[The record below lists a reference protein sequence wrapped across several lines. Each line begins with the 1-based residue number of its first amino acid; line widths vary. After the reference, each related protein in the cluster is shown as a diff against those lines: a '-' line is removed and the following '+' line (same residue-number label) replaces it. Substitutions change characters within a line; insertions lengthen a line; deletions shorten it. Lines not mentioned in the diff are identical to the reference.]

1 MKNFK
6 GLHTYAV
13 GGINTEDFA
22 PGNKALTNMITANPS
37 RVPEAISSFGDKKPK
52 KFKQSKK
59 AKKCTPNQK
68 FKDKC
73 FKRN

>member
-13 GGINTEDFA
+13 GGLNTLDFA
-22 PGNKALTNMITANPS
+22 PGNSASTNMIKANPS
-37 RVPEAISSFGDKKPK
+37 RVPEAMPNFGGDKKPK
-52 KFKQSKK
+52 QQSKAARK
-59 AKKCTPNQK
+59 NTPNRN
-68 FKDKC
+68 FKDSC

>member
-13 GGINTEDFA
+13 GGINTMDFA
-22 PGNKALTNMITANPS
+22 PGNVATTNMITANAS
-37 RVPEAISSFGDKKPK
+37 RVPEAMSFDGKKK
-52 KFKQSKK
+52 NKQSKK
-59 AKKCTPNQK
+59 AKKCTPNQR
-68 FKDKC
+68 FKDSC

>member
-13 GGINTEDFA
+13 GGLNTLDFA
-22 PGNKALTNMITANPS
+22 PGNASSTNMINANPS
-37 RVPEAISSFGDKKPK
+37 RVPEAMPNFGGGDKKR
-52 KFKQSKK
+52 KQSKT
-59 AKKCTPNQK
+59 AKRNTPNRN
-68 FKDKC
+68 FKDSC

>member
-22 PGNKALTNMITANPS
+22 PGNKALTNMINSNPS
-37 RVPEAISSFGDKKPK
+37 RVPEAMPNFGGDKKPK
-52 KFKQSKK
+52 QSK
-59 AKKCTPNQK
+59 AARRNTPNK
-68 FKDKC
+68 NFKDKC